1 MKHCI
6 FILMII
12 GLFLGCGGCKDPWE
26 QELEIGASLDISQVQ
41 GTVVS
46 KTRKIF
52 LGDMDN
58 TSEMKGEYYY
68 CLGIQ
73 TTSPEGVQI
82 VTEYKGVLF
91 EVFSAVDIGTEL
103 PAISIL
109 TPADLAKMEGEVVEM
124 KSEDFTNGGS
134 FWIAVAKY
142 GEIEIYRIDKKAY
155 YLLVK
160 IGTKLPLVVNDGY

>member
-6 FILMII
+6 FILMMI
-12 GLFLGCGGCKDPWE
+12 GLLFGCGGCKDPWE

-73 TTSPEGVQI
+73 
-82 VTEYKGVLF
+82 
-91 EVFSAVDIGTEL
+91 
-103 PAISIL
+103 
-109 TPADLAKMEGEVVEM
+109 
-124 KSEDFTNGGS
+124 
-134 FWIAVAKY
+134 
-142 GEIEIYRIDKKAY
+142 
-155 YLLVK
+155 
-160 IGTKLPLVVNDGY
+160 